1 MPLSLRYFII
11 LIVLLSTTL
20 AESEAQ
26 RRRKPRIWEGFSVSG
41 RIGANYFYGDLVDD
55 GRTHVS
61 LGFNADKEI
70 NTYLALRAS
79 IMTGKMSG
87 KQIAGDKS
95 DPDLIY
101 AYFDN
106 FYTELNAGATF
117 KPLNLFMGYFRQRSF
132 NPYVIGQVGMIYYGA
147 SEYYGNGNDQGVPDG
162 TLWREK
168 NGISP
173 SVAGGLGL
181 SYWINSQWS
190 INVEAIGTL
199 PFSDELDGHSE
210 WSSPDGTVYQ
220 TDANDFYYTTTV
232 GITFLIDDSRWKN
245 EPKYNRKAYLKTRSQ
260 YRSSSKKNLKSISKK
275 RRKRR

>member
-41 RIGANYFYGDLVDD
+41 RAGANYFYGDLVDD
-55 GRTHVS
+55 GRTHIS

-70 NTYLALRAS
+70 NTFLALRAS

-87 KQIAGDKS
+87 KQLAGDKT

-106 FYTELNAGATF
+106 FYTEFNVGATF
-117 KPLNLFMGYFRQRSF
+117 RPLNVLLGYFKQRSF
-132 NPYVIGQVGMIYYGA
+132 NPYVIGQAGMVYYGA
-147 SEYYGNGNDQGVPDG
+147 SEYYGNENYQGIPDG

-173 SVAGGLGL
+173 TIAGGLGL

-190 INVEAIGTL
+190 INIEGIGTL

-210 WSSPDGTVYQ
+210 WFLPDGTAVQ
-220 TDANDFYYTTTV
+220 TDANDFYYTTTI
-232 GITFLIDDSRWKN
+232 GITFLIDDNRWKN

-275 RRKRR
+275 RRRR